1 MRTVIAQIYDYSL
14 DGITPEEGTS
24 FFDFCR
30 ELPDDPAD
38 IDRTRD
44 FYENA
49 DVLIMGRKHYQGAAQ
64 YFPGAV
70 DHPYAA
76 AINVARKVVFSHTLR
91 AADWANT
98 SIASG
103 ELGAEIEKLKLD
115 GDGYIIADG
124 GVGFFRSLI
133 RRDLIDEYRVRLV
146 PYLAGEGAR
155 IFIDLEQPTRLEFVS
170 ATPAGSGIT
179 ELAFRQISGAPAQSH
194 CASSGTA
201 HG

>member
-38 IDRTRD
+38 VDRTRD
-44 FYENA
+44 FYQHA
-49 DVLIMGRKHYQGAAQ
+49 DVLIMGRNHYQGAAQ
-64 YFPGAV
+64 YFPGAA

-76 AINVARKVVFSHTLR
+76 VINAARKVVFSRTLR
-91 AADWANT
+91 DADWAST

-124 GVGFFRSLI
+124 GAGLFRSLI
-133 RRDLIDEYRVRLV
+133 RLDLIDEYRVRLV
-146 PYLAGEGAR
+146 PYLAGEGTR
-155 IFIDLEQPTRLEFVS
+155 LFSDLQQPARLEFVS
-170 ATPAGSGIT
+170 ATSAGSGIT
-179 ELAFRQISGAPAQSH
+179 ELAFRRIVPTR
-194 CASSGTA
+194 SSAG
-201 HG
+201 GRR